1 MQKFWGWKVGVFIYK
16 QVKIWIC
23 EAEQK
28 MPCSSA
34 FGFPIVKIDFWKC
47 KIQLAIVQKMYV
59 DMFGCE
65 CGWVRVSVYPNYN
78 VCHILSSL
86 GRGKIVTDFSMGVQ
100 YIK

>member
-1 MQKFWGWKVGVFIYK
+1 MKGGRFHLQTSQNMNMWSGAKDAMFVSVRFSHRQNWFL
-16 QVKIWIC
+16 
-23 EAEQK
+23 
-28 MPCSSA
+28 
-34 FGFPIVKIDFWKC
+34 